1 MHKNVL
7 TNQAAT
13 QLSATSFP
21 IPVLELHAGYKDQ
34 ILLHLLALNDDDRCL
49 RFGTQTSNE
58 VIERY
63 VDRIDFN
70 KDAVFASFDSN
81 LNMIGMAHL
90 AYLPK
95 AMGRVSAAE
104 LGVSVLS
111 GARGRGVGAA
121 LFQRSAVHSRNT
133 KIDSLFVHC
142 LANNK
147 AMMSLAQKAGMRVEY
162 ADGDADAYLELSPG
176 TAGTMVDEAVNEQWA
191 GLDYSLKENIKRS
204 SYLWHWLLGRPYTST

>member
-1 MHKNVL
+1 MNKNVL
-7 TNQAAT
+7 TSHAAT
-13 QLSATSFP
+13 QPSAAILS
-21 IPVLELHAGYKDQ
+21 IPVLELHAGYKDK
-34 ILLHLLALNDDDRCL
+34 ILLHLLELNDDDRRL
-49 RFGTQTSNE
+49 RFGTQTSNK

-70 KDAVFASFDSN
+70 NAAVFASFDSN
-81 LNMIGMAHL
+81 LNLIGMAHL
-90 AYLPK
+90 AYLPRVI
-95 AMGRVSAAE
+95 GRVSAAE

-111 GARGRGVGAA
+111 EARGRGVGAA

-147 AMMSLAQKAGMRVEY
+147 AMMNLAQKAGMRVEY
-162 ADGDADAYLELSPG
+162 ADGDADAYLKLSPATSG
-176 TAGTMVDEAVNEQWA
+176 TIVDEAINEQWA

-204 SYLWHWLLGRPYTST
+204 NYLWHWLLGLHHTSP